1 MSDQIIFSQPYGTV
15 LVDASVPCIISQWHT
30 FANKQEFRTLLETA
44 MDYFDAHST
53 PATPWGWIADSRH
66 MGAIPAEVQ
75 QWLHTA
81 FNPRITKAG
90 LREMSVV
97 VPETI
102 FGRLAVQ
109 QYQQNAEQDNTSYE
123 LATQYYDSLDN
134 AKAGIR
140 QYLGQH

>member
-1 MSDQIIFSQPYGTV
+1 MPDQVIFSAAYGVV

-30 FANKQEFRTLLETA
+30 FANKQEFRALLEAA
-44 MDYFDAHST
+44 MAYFDAHSS
-53 PATPWGWIADSRH
+53 PAKPWGWIADSRR

-75 QWLHTA
+75 QWLHDV
-81 FNPRITKAG
+81 FNQRITKAG

-102 FGRLAVQ
+102 FGKLAVQ
-109 QYQQNAEQDNTSYE
+109 HYKQNIDQKDTGYE
-123 LATQYYDSLDN
+123 LDTRYYNSLES

-140 QYLGQH
+140 QYLSPR